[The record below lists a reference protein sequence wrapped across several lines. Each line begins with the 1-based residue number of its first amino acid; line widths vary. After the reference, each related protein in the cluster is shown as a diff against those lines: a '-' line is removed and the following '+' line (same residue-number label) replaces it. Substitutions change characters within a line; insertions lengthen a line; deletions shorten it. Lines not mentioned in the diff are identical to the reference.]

1 MPEQIENR
9 MVADSQWQPMYKPIC
24 RCDVCDGDIYE
35 GNDFYDFDGDI
46 VCDDCKWD
54 YVREHFRRCAE

>member
-1 MPEQIENR
+1 
-9 MVADSQWQPMYKPIC
+9 MVVDSEWQPMYKPVC
-24 RCDVCDGDIYE
+24 RCGECGGDIYE

-54 YVREHFRRCAE
+54 YVREHFRRCIG